1 MVDEA
6 ELTKTISLEMAQT
19 AMQRASHRAKAARWD
34 LDVAVFFF
42 SILAIV
48 IILLFQ
54 GIKTEVVM
62 PVAILGLAMGWLMGL
77 KKGKQ
82 VYELFYEEELSKLD
96 EELEKTMGTLE
107 EMIAEKVQRVRHER
121 LG

>member
-6 ELTKTISLEMAQT
+6 ELTKTINLEMTQT

-54 GIKTEVVM
+54 GIETEVVT
-62 PVAILGLAMGWLMGL
+62 PVAMLGLAMGWLMGW

-96 EELEKTMGTLE
+96 EELEKRLGALGE
-107 EMIAEKVQRVRHER
+107 LIEEKVQRAKRER